1 MEGWSLPPHTAL
13 ILVDV
18 QNDFCP
24 GGTLAVPRGDEVVPV
39 ANRWVRTFHEAGA
52 PVAYTKDWHPAHHI
66 SFLPQGGPWPPHCIQ
81 HTPGADLHAGLSLE
95 EGASGFLK
103 AFQPD
108 QDAYSGFEGKLYGD
122 GPLLAE
128 WLRER
133 GVQNIV
139 VMGLATD
146 YCVKA
151 TALDGIREGFQVWLD
166 PEGCRAVD
174 VTPGDGDLALRDMVQ
189 HGVRLIP

>member
-1 MEGWSLPPHTAL
+1 MDDWALPPHTAL

-24 GGTLAVPRGDEVVPV
+24 GGSLAVPRGDDVVPV
-39 ANRWVRTFHEAGA
+39 ANQWIQRLREAGA
-52 PVAYTKDWHPAHHI
+52 PVAYTKDWHPPHHI
-66 SFLPQGGPWPPHCIQ
+66 SFQARGGPWPPHCIQ
-81 HTPGADLHAGLSLE
+81 HTPGADLHAGLHLDRS
-95 EGASGFLK
+95 ASGFLK
-103 AFQPD
+103 AFQPE
-108 QDAYSGFEGKLYGD
+108 QDAYSGFEGRLNGE
-122 GPLLAE
+122 GPGLAA

-133 GVQNIV
+133 DIQNLV

-166 PEGCRAVD
+166 PKGCRAVD
-174 VTPGDGDLALRDMVQ
+174 VSPGDGDLAIRDMVQ